1 MRDDD
6 GERDEKAKLVRAIDE
21 KARLVR
27 AIIWLFLL
35 VSSIGILAVNYMGYS
50 LPDYVFGA
58 AAVFSITGILAA
70 VFVLFEKFIVWFV
83 ASRVRAIILLFVIMS
98 SIGILA
104 ANLTGHCGPLPTRLC
119 TETSSTELLRLS
131 PSRLSR
137 EQVTPASPDW
147 FPR

>member
-35 VSSIGILAVNYMGYS
+35 V
-50 LPDYVFGA
+50 
-58 AAVFSITGILAA
+58 
-70 VFVLFEKFIVWFV
+70 
-83 ASRVRAIILLFVIMS
+83 S